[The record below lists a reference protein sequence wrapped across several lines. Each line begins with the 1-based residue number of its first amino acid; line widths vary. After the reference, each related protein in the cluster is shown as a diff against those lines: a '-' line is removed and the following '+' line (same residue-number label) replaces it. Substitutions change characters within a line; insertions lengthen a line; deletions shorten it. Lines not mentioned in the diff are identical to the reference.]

1 MQCTWLPF
9 LCRIHSVANRALV
22 KLDNLQKVELQF
34 NRLSEFSLGVFENC
48 TKYPN
53 SPMTL
58 NISHNSIRHLTP
70 MNNNRVPFIQVSDLA
85 QVCKISSCI
94 LFAFQNL
101 DVSHNELHRIPRSF
115 LEFLAPSLRILDI
128 SHNQVKF

>member
-1 MQCTWLPF
+1 MRLCPCFNVALFFVGAPQLDRLAVWPGNPGGEGSKQGTVECGCNSVSLSLSPF
-9 LCRIHSVANRALV
+9 RIHSVSARSLV

-34 NRLSEFSLGVFENC
+34 NRLDEFSLGAFENC

-70 MNNNRVPFIQVSDLA
+70 MSNNRVPFIQV
-85 QVCKISSCI
+85 
-94 LFAFQNL
+94 
-101 DVSHNELHRIPRSF
+101 
-115 LEFLAPSLRILDI
+115 
-128 SHNQVKF
+128 